1 MTADEIIAI
10 AGSIASEQVAA
21 MALWDQA
28 LAEMGLPSETV
39 EGDPSASLGTGLPM
53 VTGGPGGVGNG
64 TWTMPMLRARVGRDG
79 IKERR
84 MYDYAS

>member
-10 AGSIASEQVAA
+10 AGSVASEQVAA

-28 LAEMGLPSETV
+28 LVEMGLPSETV
-39 EGDPSASLGTGLPM
+39 EGDPTASAGTGLPM
-53 VTGGPGGVGNG
+53 ATGGMGGVGNG
-64 TWTMPMLRARVGRDG
+64 TWSMPVLRASVDREGRR
-79 IKERR
+79 ERR